1 MLYQEF
7 QGEKEDC
14 NQGPLFQVPAK
25 LFWKKATLIL
35 PEETTLLYRLTF
47 SC

>member
-7 QGEKEDC
+7 QGEKEDR
-14 NQGPLFQVPAK
+14 NRGPLFQVPAK
-25 LFWKKATLIL
+25 LFWEKATL